1 MNTAVDSD
9 DGHLRID
16 SVTGVPLDLPIAGPG
31 GRSFAFIID
40 FHIRA
45 LVALAWWFAGWW
57 LVLQNYEGSDA
68 VPPGWISILWWL
80 PATAFYVLY
89 HPVLE
94 ILMGGRTPGK
104 ASLGLRV
111 VSADGQPASAF
122 QLVLRGLVWLVDAFL
137 LVPLPLGLVVIALG
151 PRRQRLGDLAAGT
164 LVVREASPAA
174 ALEPWEKERWST
186 LPRRT
191 LALTP
196 GAAARFDREDLDF
209 LRALVTRRGIEPGSR
224 EALYRAAAA
233 HFLARAGLDPSA
245 DVRAALKELYLFLR
259 EHRRE
264 R

>member
-68 VPPGWISILWWL
+68 VPPGWIPVLWWL

-104 ASLGLRV
+104 RWAGVRIVTTEGMVPGIGALLVRNLFRIVDSLPIMYV
-111 VSADGQPASAF
+111 V
-122 QLVLRGLVWLVDAFL
+122 GLVTTIVTK
-137 LVPLPLGLVVIALG
+137 
-151 PRRQRLGDLAAGT
+151 RSQRIGDLAAGT
-164 LVVREASPAA
+164 LLIYDEGAKPES
-174 ALEPWEKERWST
+174 LEDLSRAGGSTGLSTAQAELVHDLIDRWPT
-186 LPRRT
+186 LDPEDRVK
-191 LALTP
+191 LAGSLL
-196 GAAARFDREDLDF
+196 GRFDPVAYGAQGEMLNDAS
-209 LRALVTRRGIEPGSR
+209 AL
-224 EALYRAAAA
+224 
-233 HFLARAGLDPSA
+233 AGLQ
-245 DVRAALKELYLFLR
+245 RMLGGMR
-259 EHRRE
+259 
-264 R
+264 